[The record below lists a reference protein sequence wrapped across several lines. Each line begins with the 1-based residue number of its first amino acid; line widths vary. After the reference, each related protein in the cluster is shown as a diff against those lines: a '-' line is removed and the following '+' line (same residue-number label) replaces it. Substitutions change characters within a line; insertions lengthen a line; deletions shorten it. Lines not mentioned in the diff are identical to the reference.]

1 MFGWRSLIMSK
12 IPHSVERIYA
22 DPKLAFAQVIKAI
35 IDNKIEDLV
44 NTANKVNTA
53 TSQSNDKEHDA
64 S

>member
-1 MFGWRSLIMSK
+1 MSK
-12 IPHSVERIYA
+12 RPQNVERIYT

-35 IDNKIEDLV
+35 IDNKIEELV

-53 TSQSNDKEHDA
+53 TSQSNEKEQDA

>member
-1 MFGWRSLIMSK
+1 MGK
-12 IPHSVERIYA
+12 KPHSVERIYT

-35 IDNKIEDLV
+35 IDNKIEELV

-53 TSQSNDKEHDA
+53 TSQSNDKEQDA

>member
-1 MFGWRSLIMSK
+1 MNKETL
-12 IPHSVERIYA
+12 SVERIYS

-35 IDNKIEDLV
+35 VDNKIEELV

-53 TSQSNDKEHDA
+53 TSQSNEKGQDA

>member
-1 MFGWRSLIMSK
+1 MSK
-12 IPHSVERIYA
+12 KTLSVERIFT

-35 IDNKIEDLV
+35 IDNKIEELV